1 MEERT
6 TRLELDKALYDRR
19 ALLKAVY
26 RFTDRA
32 YIHLSQNENQWLVS
46 WRAKEGKQVDT
57 GELENELITQT
68 LRLQLLEESGDL
80 RKILLARAMASTV
93 IEEKTV
99 GSEPEEDACEE
110 PDILRG
116 WFDGRT

>member
-6 TRLELDKALYDRR
+6 IRLELDKALYDQR
-19 ALLKAVY
+19 ALLKAAY

-32 YIHLSQNENQWLVS
+32 YIHLSQDDSQWLVS
-46 WRAKEGKQVDT
+46 WRAKEGKHVDA
-57 GELENELITQT
+57 GELENELLAQT

-93 IEEKTV
+93 IEEETV
-99 GSEPEEDACEE
+99 SSEPEEDDCEE

-116 WFDGRT
+116 WFDDRT

>member
-80 RKILLARAMASTV
+80 KNTACPGDGVHGDRRKN
-93 IEEKTV
+93 
-99 GSEPEEDACEE
+99 
-110 PDILRG
+110 
-116 WFDGRT
+116 GRFGTGRRRL

>member
-57 GELENELITQT
+57 GELENELIAQM

-99 GSEPEEDACEE
+99 GSELEEDACEE

>member
-1 MEERT
+1 MEERK

-32 YIHLSQNENQWLVS
+32 YIHLSQDDSRWLVS
-46 WRAKEGKQVDT
+46 WRTKEGKHVDA
-57 GELENELITQT
+57 GELENELIAQT

-93 IEEKTV
+93 IEEETV
-99 GSEPEEDACEE
+99 SLESEEDTKEDA
-110 PDILRG
+110 DILRG
-116 WFDGRT
+116 WFDERT

>member
-57 GELENELITQT
+57 GELENELTPQT
-68 LRLQLLEESGDL
+68 LRLQLLEGKRRSEKNTACPSDGVHGDR
-80 RKILLARAMASTV
+80 RKN
-93 IEEKTV
+93 
-99 GSEPEEDACEE
+99 
-110 PDILRG
+110 
-116 WFDGRT
+116 GRFGTGRRRL